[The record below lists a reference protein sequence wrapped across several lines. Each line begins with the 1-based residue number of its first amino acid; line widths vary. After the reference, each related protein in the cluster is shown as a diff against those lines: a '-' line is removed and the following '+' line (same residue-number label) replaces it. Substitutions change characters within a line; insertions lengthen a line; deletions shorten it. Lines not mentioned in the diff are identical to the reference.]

1 MPGLEKVFFIIYL
14 FQAIELF
21 RGRIRVSYDVG
32 NYPVSTMF
40 SYELLADGHYHTV
53 ELLAVKKN
61 FTLRVDNGLARQ
73 DFSFRIIHRPVL
85 KTKLCSGTGNA

>member
-1 MPGLEKVFFIIYL
+1 MDVFILFI
-14 FQAIELF
+14 QAIELF

-40 SYELLADGHYHTV
+40 SYELVADGHYHTV

-61 FTLRVDNGLARQ
+61 FTLRVDNGLARLTSLL
-73 DFSFRIIHRPVL
+73 FNKISKF
-85 KTKLCSGTGNA
+85 

>member
-1 MPGLEKVFFIIYL
+1 M
-14 FQAIELF
+14 
-21 RGRIRVSYDVG
+21 SYDVG

-61 FTLRVDNGLARQ
+61 FTLRVDNGLARYLPTSIAN
-73 DFSFRIIHRPVL
+73 FSSIRMRQF
-85 KTKLCSGTGNA
+85 

>member
-1 MPGLEKVFFIIYL
+1 
-14 FQAIELF
+14 
-21 RGRIRVSYDVG
+21 
-32 NYPVSTMF
+32 MF

-73 DFSFRIIHRPVL
+73 DFSLRFIHRPVL
-85 KTKLCSGTGNA
+85 KTKLCSGDGKSIPKLGRLISGNFLYLTQTS

>member
-1 MPGLEKVFFIIYL
+1 MSILFDGDRLYYAVLLEAHVYVLPLLSIIAMFN

-40 SYELLADGHYHTV
+40 SYELVADGHYHTV

-61 FTLRVDNGLARQ
+61 FTLRVDNGLARY
-73 DFSFRIIHRPVL
+73 
-85 KTKLCSGTGNA
+85 